1 MQCYDT
7 YTAQSQYHT
16 LPREFSYVASFQYF
30 LAHMWFGFILNERS
44 VSHSGCKMVYTW
56 PLVWHGG
63 HAGLKGTCKQIQ
75 NHYNDIIKSKSKLA
89 RKKPYLHIS
98 HYYPN

>member
-1 MQCYDT
+1 MKEVLAIQ
-7 YTAQSQYHT
+7 AVKWFT
-16 LPREFSYVASFQYF
+16 LGHLY
-30 LAHMWFGFILNERS
+30 G
-44 VSHSGCKMVYTW
+44 MV
-56 PLVWHGG
+56 G

-98 HYYPN
+98 HY